1 MYISTRYCG
10 GTFLASIHADA
21 SKAALY
27 SGSATESEAAAA
39 RNVVRKFFG
48 EAPAESLSPLQ
59 SNEESLKLSALFPNV
74 HTPRKFWRF
83 DPYRKTTMK
92 QPNQKEQSLAL
103 ATVNKEQGRPAP
115 VKLTTVALTKHAKAI
130 TSHGACALAHQILA
144 GLEVK
149 KLHEA
154 MAPKPGAK
162 AKGDA
167 GPTFEQILHE
177 ATGRSKATCWR
188 WMTLAEDFAAADA
201 GLRKAITSGKGDKIL
216 TYLQKATEGKTA
228 SALQEELAKLLPE
241 PVPDALPPVPTT
253 ARKAPKDEEE
263 SPGEIAATMASEK
276 WRGLGA
282 ELVAATTAEEYR
294 RLPDAVLGNV
304 LDTLAETKAALEAEL
319 KERKERL
326 AKLGVAKKGDRRHE

>member
-1 MYISTRYCG
+1 
-10 GTFLASIHADA
+10 
-21 SKAALY
+21 
-27 SGSATESEAAAA
+27 
-39 RNVVRKFFG
+39 
-48 EAPAESLSPLQ
+48 
-59 SNEESLKLSALFPNV
+59 
-74 HTPRKFWRF
+74 
-83 DPYRKTTMK
+83 MK

-115 VKLTTVALTKHAKAI
+115 VKITTVALTKHAKAI

-162 AKGDA
+162 AKGDE

-177 ATGRSKATCWR
+177 ATGKSKATCWR

-201 GLRKAITSGKGDKIL
+201 GLRKAITSGKGDEIL

-228 SALQEELAKLLPE
+228 SSLQEELAKLLPE
-241 PVPDALPPVPTT
+241 PEPTPEALPPVPSTK
-253 ARKAPKDEEE
+253 ARKAPKEEE
-263 SPGEIAATMASEK
+263 SPGEIAASMASEK

-326 AKLGVAKKGDRRHE
+326 AKLGVPAKKQGAGASRPCGKERGEAS